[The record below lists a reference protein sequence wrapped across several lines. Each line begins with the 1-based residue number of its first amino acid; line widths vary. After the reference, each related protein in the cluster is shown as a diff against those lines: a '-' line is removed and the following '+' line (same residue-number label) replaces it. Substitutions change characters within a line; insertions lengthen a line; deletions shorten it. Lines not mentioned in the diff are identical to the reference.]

1 MATLK
6 NLARRASKIIYL
18 LILLL
23 ALGHMLPSPELY
35 INYDLARTTA
45 IIINGSENA
54 ESMYDAYSFIDWL
67 IMLIII
73 IPFYII
79 TMNLIEKIRN

>member
-1 MATLK
+1 M
-6 NLARRASKIIYL
+6 IIT
-18 LILLL
+18 
-23 ALGHMLPSPELY
+23 G
-35 INYDLARTTA
+35 N
-45 IIINGSENA
+45 ENA

-79 TMNLIEKIRN
+79 TMNLLEKIRNK